1 MQQGNLSNKGTFKD
15 DPALFVPRKP
25 ICLRYPVLYSFAMDN
40 CTNCRYGNF
49 GLGGRGVHLV
59 IPSVIAPM
67 LALLLV
73 TNRVYWRLRLVG
85 SLGLDDLSTIASTIF
100 LFVQCSAS
108 VAAVNFGYGRPFN
121 SMNVHQAALA
131 LRCFFLLQIFYKLT
145 INCTKLSIL
154 FLYIRIFTDRPWFVR
169 TCWGLILFVSCA
181 CLCFTSVTVFQ
192 CSPVRRA
199 WDRWSVEGTCLNL
212 YTLWYSNA
220 IYNILT
226 DLIIVLMVPP
236 VIFTLRLPIR
246 QKLALTCIF
255 GLGVIVCAAS
265 ISRLTTLYSSAYGG
279 DLTAGSLVSTIW
291 TTIEAGLGVICANLP
306 MLRPTFQRF
315 FPRLFPSRSSAD
327 PNSTST
333 PSHHSGVCNSSPP
346 VAPRTSTPILISNE
360 GTPYDQLPVLAI
372 NDTRNQDCFDKDQQ
386 HSHDFLVIDDE
397 SRGTLGYETRDPRFF
412 A

>member
-1 MQQGNLSNKGTFKD
+1 
-15 DPALFVPRKP
+15 
-25 ICLRYPVLYSFAMDN
+25 MDN
-40 CTNCRYGNF
+40 CTNFRHENF

-67 LALLLV
+67 LALLLI

-85 SLGLDDLSTIASTIF
+85 SLGLDDLATIASTIF
-100 LFVQCSAS
+100 LFAQCGAS

-154 FLYIRIFTDRPWFVR
+154 FLYIRIFTDRAWFLR
-169 TCWGLILFVSCA
+169 TCWGLILLVSCA

-192 CSPVRRA
+192 CSPIQRA
-199 WDRWSVEGTCLNL
+199 WDRWSVDGSCLNL

-291 TTIEAGLGVICANLP
+291 TTIEAGIGVICANLP
-306 MLRPTFQRF
+306 MLRPTVQRF
-315 FPRLFPSRSSAD
+315 FPRLFPSRSRAD
-327 PNSTST
+327 PSSTST
-333 PSHHSGVCNSSPP
+333 PSHHSGICSPGP
-346 VAPRTSTPILISNE
+346 QAAPRISTAAHIFDE
-360 GTPYDQLPVLAI
+360 GTPSDQHPVLAI
-372 NDTRNQDCFDKDQQ
+372 NIRSNDCFDKDQQ
-386 HSHDFLVIDDE
+386 HSHDFLVIDDAT
-397 SRGTLGYETRDPRFF
+397 RGAPGYETRNPRFF